1 MVTLSGCPD
10 SSYPLVDLALALLFP
25 HPPFHPSNCC
35 KGLDLLKMARLKQ
48 MELSAPLDLS
58 HHFSSTTVRRESSN
72 LKRLYKY
79 YVIPGMG
86 NLSGGMQGE
95 LFLIVSLNQCF

>member
-1 MVTLSGCPD
+1 
-10 SSYPLVDLALALLFP
+10 
-25 HPPFHPSNCC
+25 
-35 KGLDLLKMARLKQ
+35 MARLKQ
-48 MELSAPLDLS
+48 MELSAPFDLS

-95 LFLIVSLNQCF
+95 LFLIVTLNQCK